1 MRPDCLAV
9 LGLGAIGGSVAWQ
22 ARRSGVPS
30 VIGFSPERG
39 EAVQA
44 LRAGALT
51 DIADTPE
58 RAVHEA
64 DFVVLAA
71 PPDAILQLL
80 ESLPRAM
87 PNRCIVTDVA
97 SVKLPILSRARET
110 GLATRFAGSHPFA
123 GTHQSGW
130 SAAKPDLFREAI
142 IYVCSTGSE
151 GENAARQ
158 VMHFWETVFEAHP
171 VLLPAEAH
179 DRQLA
184 WTSHLPQA
192 VASALAYTLARSPDL
207 TGVSW
212 GPGARDTTRLAA
224 SSAELWTEILLLNRK
239 EVAAAL
245 AQAGEDLWRLAA
257 LIAEENR
264 AGLRE
269 FLRKHP
275 SVAAF
280 RAGKPNEG
288 GEGATIAYLAL

>member
-22 ARRSGVPS
+22 ARRSGIPS
-30 VIGFSPERG
+30 VVGFSPDRG

-64 DFVVLAA
+64 DFVVVAA

-80 ESLPRAM
+80 ETLARSM
-87 PNRCIVTDVA
+87 PNRSFLTDVA
-97 SVKLPILSRARET
+97 SVKLPIISRARET
-110 GLATRFAGSHPFA
+110 GLASRFAGSHPFA
-123 GTHQSGW
+123 GSHLSGW
-130 SAAKPDLFREAI
+130 NAAKPDLFRGAV
-142 IYVCSTGSE
+142 IYVCSTGAE

-171 VLLPAEAH
+171 VLISPEAH

-192 VASALAYTLARSPDL
+192 VASALAYTLARSSDL
-207 TGVSW
+207 TGASW

-224 SSAELWTEILLLNRK
+224 SNAELWTEILLLNRN
-239 EVAAAL
+239 EVATAL

-264 AGLRE
+264 AGLRD
-269 FLRKHP
+269 FLERGVGFRRSIDGIPGSGRP
-275 SVAAF
+275 SQS
-280 RAGKPNEG
+280 
-288 GEGATIAYLAL
+288 

>member
-123 GTHQSGW
+123 GTHHSGW

-192 VASALAYTLARSPDL
+192 VASALAYTLARTPDL
-207 TGVSW
+207 TGASW

-239 EVAAAL
+239 EVATAL
-245 AQAGEDLWRLAA
+245 AQSGEDLWRLAA
-257 LIAEENR
+257 LVAEENR

-269 FLRKHP
+269 FLERG
-275 SVAAF
+275 VAF
-280 RAGKPNEG
+280 RRSLDGIPG
-288 GEGATIAYLAL
+288 SGRPSQS

>member
-22 ARRSGVPS
+22 ARRSGVAS
-30 VIGFSPERG
+30 VVGFSPERG

-58 RAVHEA
+58 RAVREA

-80 ESLPRAM
+80 ESLPRSM
-87 PNRCIVTDVA
+87 PSRTLLTDVA
-97 SVKLPILSRARET
+97 SVKLPIISRARDA
-110 GLATRFAGSHPFA
+110 GLASRFAGSHPFA
-123 GTHQSGW
+123 GTHHSGW
-130 SAAKPDLFREAI
+130 SAARPDLFREAI
-142 IYVCSTGSE
+142 IYVCTTGTE

-158 VMHFWETVFEAHP
+158 VMHFWEALFEAHP
-171 VLLPAEAH
+171 VLIPAEAH

-192 VASALAYTLARSPDL
+192 VASALASTLARSSDL
-207 TGVSW
+207 TGASW

-224 SSAELWTEILLLNRK
+224 SNAELWTEILLLNRK
-239 EVAAAL
+239 EVAVAL
-245 AQAGEDLWRLAA
+245 AQAGEDLRRLAA

-264 AGLRE
+264 AGLRD
-269 FLRKHP
+269 FLERG
-275 SVAAF
+275 VAF
-280 RAGKPNEG
+280 RRLIDGIPGSERSSQS
-288 GEGATIAYLAL
+288 